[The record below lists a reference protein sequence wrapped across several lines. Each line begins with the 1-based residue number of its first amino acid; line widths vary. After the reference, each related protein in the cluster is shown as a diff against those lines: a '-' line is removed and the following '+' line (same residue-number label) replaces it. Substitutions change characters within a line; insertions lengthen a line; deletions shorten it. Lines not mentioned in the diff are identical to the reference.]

1 MRKLTAVLS
10 ILLILLLGFAAW
22 FYLGGTLRCE
32 VYIRTAR
39 AADYPEAF
47 GAIAE
52 LVASGAAPQT
62 FDAPP
67 LTEDPSRYT
76 LTDITLTLTNRGLFP
91 AEWLHLSTETTD
103 GDIAVYALTGEG
115 SDIAA
120 RGSGQANLKLIT
132 TAPPDAV
139 RRIAVQ
145 YYVHGMKR
153 EIIAQ

>member
-62 FDAPP
+62 FSRKAY
-67 LTEDPSRYT
+67 LARRSGSRGAGPSR
-76 LTDITLTLTNRGLFP
+76 RRRP
-91 AEWLHLSTETTD
+91 AAE
-103 GDIAVYALTGEG
+103 
-115 SDIAA
+115 
-120 RGSGQANLKLIT
+120 
-132 TAPPDAV
+132 V
-139 RRIAVQ
+139 RRS
-145 YYVHGMKR
+145 GSKDGRR
-153 EIIAQ
+153 EANVST

>member
-91 AEWLHLSTETTD
+91 AEWLHVQCVPHE
-103 GDIAVYALTGEG
+103 GDVAVYSLSGEG
-115 SDIAA
+115 KDVPA
-120 RGSGQANLKLIT
+120 RGSAQVNLKLFVKVR
-132 TAPPDAV
+132 PDWRDNPQLMRTLGYDLKS
-139 RRIAVQ
+139 RR
-145 YYVHGMKR
+145 
-153 EIIAQ
+153 